1 MSRRAVASIGAL
13 LLLWNGCGAASL
25 SEKRGGAANFESGKE
40 AYDRHDYVEAA
51 LDFKS
56 YVEQYPGTD
65 KTDDALY
72 YLGLSYMK
80 TKEYALASSQFDRL
94 TRDFPQS
101 QFQPDGMFYLARCDD
116 LESRPAPLDQTETQ
130 RAIDRYKAFLDLYP
144 ENSHAKE
151 AWGRMNALTDR
162 LAEKRFR
169 NGRLYLKLKQRS
181 AAAIYFQGVMAD
193 FPESR
198 WAGDSAVLL
207 ADILIDE
214 GKKAEAI
221 EVLRKVPNAATGD
234 AKGHAKDLLRE
245 LGAVSTP

>member
-13 LLLWNGCGAASL
+13 LMFLNGCGAASL

-40 AYDRHDYVEAA
+40 AFDRKDYVEASQ
-51 LDFKS
+51 DFKA

-72 YLGLSYMK
+72 YLGVSYMK
-80 TKEYALASSQFDRL
+80 TKEYALGSSQFDRL

-101 QFQPDGMFYLARCDD
+101 EYQPDAMFYLARCDD

-162 LAEKRFR
+162 QAEKRFR

-181 AAAIYFQGVMAD
+181 AAAIYFRGVLAD

-198 WAGDSAVLL
+198 WAGDSAVEL
-207 ADILIDE
+207 AEILVKE
-214 GKKAEAI
+214 GKSDEAV
-221 EVLRKVPNAATGD
+221 EVLRKIPNAATGD
-234 AKGHAKDLLRE
+234 AKGHAKDLLKD
-245 LGAVSTP
+245 LGAASTP

>member
-1 MSRRAVASIGAL
+1 MSRRAVLSIGAL
-13 LLLWNGCGAASL
+13 LVFWNGCGAASL
-25 SEKRGGAANFESGKE
+25 SEKRGGAVNFESGRE
-40 AYDRHDYVEAA
+40 AFDRKDYVEASQ
-51 LDFKS
+51 DFKA

-72 YLGLSYMK
+72 YLGVSYMK
-80 TKEYALASSQFDRL
+80 TKEYALGSSQFDRL

-101 QFQPDGMFYLARCDD
+101 EYQPDAMFYLARCDD
-116 LESRPAPLDQTETQ
+116 LESRPAPLDQTETR

-144 ENSHAKE
+144 ESSHAKE
-151 AWGRMNALTDR
+151 AWGRMNALSDR

-193 FPESR
+193 YPESR

-207 ADILIDE
+207 AEILVRE
-214 GKKAEAI
+214 GKNQEAI

-234 AKGHAKDLLRE
+234 AKGHAKDLLKD
-245 LGAVSTP
+245 LGASATP